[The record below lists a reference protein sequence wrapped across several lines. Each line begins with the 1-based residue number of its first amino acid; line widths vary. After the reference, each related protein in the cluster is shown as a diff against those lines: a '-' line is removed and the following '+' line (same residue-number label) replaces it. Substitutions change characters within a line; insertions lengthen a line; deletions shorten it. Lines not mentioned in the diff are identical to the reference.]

1 MTNMYKVNM
10 IIRKACAISD
20 EIHDVVIITGGY
32 TIEEY
37 AITPSHQNITDRVI
51 SYDKDGSS
59 TILPN
64 LVTARYNH
72 GCSAYV
78 NNDNEMVMV

>member
-1 MTNMYKVNM
+1 MM

-37 AITPSHQNITDRVI
+37 TITPSFNQNITDRVI
-51 SYDKDGSS
+51 SYDKNGSS